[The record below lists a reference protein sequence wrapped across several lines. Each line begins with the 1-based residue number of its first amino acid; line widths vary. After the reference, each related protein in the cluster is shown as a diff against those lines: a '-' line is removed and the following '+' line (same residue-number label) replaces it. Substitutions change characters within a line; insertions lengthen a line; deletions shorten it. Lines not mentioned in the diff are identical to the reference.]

1 MRSATPEAGSIG
13 IGGVSA
19 SASVSVN
26 DEAKKGVCSDELCI
40 HILQPRKTTP
50 RRNKTFEDATDGVR
64 QLLDRIEEPHQRHRG
79 VDDIADHKIDLLNIN
94 WQLFNDF
101 ASTVNLQTP
110 PFQLPRRKVDSER
123 QVLQDQASGIVTQL
137 FVLRQ
142 NE

>member
-1 MRSATPEAGSIG
+1 MQQMACDSCWT
-13 IGGVSA
+13 A
-19 SASVSVN
+19 S
-26 DEAKKGVCSDELCI
+26 
-40 HILQPRKTTP
+40 R
-50 RRNKTFEDATDGVR
+50 
-64 QLLDRIEEPHQRHRG
+64 RHRG

-123 QVLQDQASGIVTQL
+123 QVLQDQACGIVTQL